1 MGRHGKK
8 KAKMMMMPQMM
19 MMPEDDSSSGEDDK
33 KTPHAPGQGSAGSA
47 EASGPSSISSRGIHQ
62 G

>member
-1 MGRHGKK
+1 
-8 KAKMMMMPQMM
+8 MM